1 MKQIEP
7 KIQQRLN
14 DCNGLEW
21 ITPLLEY
28 EKILKNR
35 DIYEDEK
42 KSAMGAWKEKTDGC
56 WKIISNQEMWFPVV
70 NPRGKL
76 KTK

>member
-7 KIQQRLN
+7 KIHQRLI
-14 DCNGLEW
+14 DSNGLGW
-21 ITPLLEY
+21 ISPLLEY

-35 DIYEDEK
+35 DSDSDEK
-42 KSAMGAWKEKTDGC
+42 KNAMATWKEKTEGC

-70 NPRGKL
+70 NSKGKL